1 MIHYIKYAPCVEGEN
16 LNQIGERIMQS
27 VQDLAAAVQRV
38 IGNVEKVIVGKAEPV
53 AFSLIAVVCRGHV
66 LIEDVPGVGK
76 TMMAR
81 SLARSLD
88 CTFNRIQFTPDML
101 PSDVTGVSIDN
112 QQQGQFEFRAG
123 PIIGQI
129 ILADE
134 INRAPAKVQSAL
146 LEAMEERGV
155 TLEGQQ
161 LPLPAPFIVLATQN
175 PVEYEGTY
183 PLPEAQQDR
192 FLFKVRLDYPSPN
205 DEMEVLRRWESG
217 IELKDPVKA
226 GVEPVLGAADVELC
240 REHVARVVLDEKIR
254 KYVVDL
260 AIATRNAP
268 EIALGASTRAEVLLM
283 LAARVLAAFDGSEF
297 VTPDH
302 VKALLAP
309 AFRHRLL
316 LRPEAEVA
324 GQTPDSV
331 LEAVASRV
339 VPPR

>member
-1 MIHYIKYAPCVEGEN
+1 MTGTTTIAAPEFFARFRE
-16 LNQIGERIMQS
+16 Q
-27 VQDLAAAVQRV
+27 LA
-38 IGNVEKVIVGKAEPV
+38 KTIVGHEEAIRLCAIALV
-53 AFSLIAVVCRGHV
+53 AQGHV
-66 LIEDVPGVGK
+66 LLEGVPGTGK
-76 TMMAR
+76 TLLAKTIAR
-81 SLARSLD
+81 ALALEYARV
-88 CTFNRIQFTPDML
+88 QFTPDLMPADIL
-101 PSDVTGVSIDN
+101 GTSVYDLATRT
-112 QQQGQFEFRAG
+112 FALRRG
-123 PIIGQI
+123 PIFTNVL
-129 ILADE
+129 LADE

-161 LPLPAPFIVLATQN
+161 LALPAPFIVLATQN

-192 FLFKVRLDYPSPN
+192 FLFKVRLDYPSPA
-205 DEMEVLRRWESG
+205 DELEVLRRWESG
-217 IELKDPVKA
+217 IELRDPVKA
-226 GVEPVLGAADVELC
+226 GVEAVLGPADIDAC
-240 REHVARVVLDEKIR
+240 RAQVNKVVLDEKIR

-260 AIATRNAP
+260 ALATRTAP

-283 LAARVLAAFDGSEF
+283 LAARAYAAFEGNEF

-309 AFRHRLL
+309 AFRHRLI

-324 GQTPDSV
+324 GQSPDSV
-331 LEAVASRV
+331 LEAVAGRV

>member
-1 MIHYIKYAPCVEGEN
+1 MTSAPEFFARLRE
-16 LNQIGERIMQS
+16 Q
-27 VQDLAAAVQRV
+27 LA
-38 IGNVEKVIVGKAEPV
+38 K
-53 AFSLIAVVCRGHV
+53 AVVGQDDAIRLCAIALVAQGHV
-66 LIEDVPGVGK
+66 LLEGVPGTGK
-76 TMMAR
+76 TLLAKSIAR
-81 SLARSLD
+81 ALRLD
-88 CTFNRIQFTPDML
+88 YGRVQFTPDLMPADIL
-101 PSDVTGVSIDN
+101 GTSVFDLATRTFSL
-112 QQQGQFEFRAG
+112 RRG
-123 PIIGQI
+123 PIFTNVL
-129 ILADE
+129 LADE
-134 INRAPAKVQSAL
+134 INRAPAKVQAAL

-161 LPLPAPFIVLATQN
+161 LELPSPFIVLATQN

-192 FLFKVRLDYPSPN
+192 FLFKVRLDYPSPA

-217 IELKDPVKA
+217 IELRDPAKA
-226 GVEPVLGAADVELC
+226 GVEPILDAADIQAC
-240 REHVARVVLDEKIR
+240 RAEVATVVLDEKIR
-254 KYVVDL
+254 RYVVDL
-260 AIATRNAP
+260 ASATRSAP

-283 LAARVLAAFDGSEF
+283 LAARAYAAFEGDEF

-309 AFRHRLL
+309 AFRHRLI

-331 LEAVASRV
+331 LDAVAGRV

>member
-1 MIHYIKYAPCVEGEN
+1 MTDVAPSTTATDFYARFRE
-16 LNQIGERIMQS
+16 Q
-27 VQDLAAAVQRV
+27 LAKA
-38 IGNVEKVIVGKAEPV
+38 IVGQEDAIRLCAIALV
-53 AFSLIAVVCRGHV
+53 AQGHV
-66 LIEDVPGVGK
+66 LLEGVPGTGK
-76 TMMAR
+76 TLLAKSIAR
-81 SLARSLD
+81 ALTLQYGRV
-88 CTFNRIQFTPDML
+88 QFTPDLMPADIL
-101 PSDVTGVSIDN
+101 GTSVYDLTTRTFSL
-112 QQQGQFEFRAG
+112 RKG
-123 PIIGQI
+123 PIFTNVL
-129 ILADE
+129 LADE

-161 LPLPAPFIVLATQN
+161 MALPAPFFVMATQN
-175 PVEYEGTY
+175 PIEYEGTY

-192 FLFKVRLDYPSPN
+192 FLFKVKLDYPAPA

-217 IELKDPVKA
+217 IELRDPVKA
-226 GVEPVLGAADVELC
+226 GVSPVLGGPDVEAC
-240 REHVARVVLDEKIR
+240 REQVSRVLLDENIR
-254 KYVVDL
+254 RYVVDL
-260 AIATRNAP
+260 ASATRQAP

-283 LAARVLAAFDGSEF
+283 LAARAYAAFDGSDF

-309 AFRHRLL
+309 AFRHRLI

-331 LEAVASRV
+331 LDMVASRV

>member
-1 MIHYIKYAPCVEGEN
+1 MIATAPDFYARFRDQ
-16 LNQIGERIMQS
+16 LS
-27 VQDLAAAVQRV
+27 KA
-38 IGNVEKVIVGKAEPV
+38 IVGQEEAIRLCAV
-53 AFSLIAVVCRGHV
+53 ALIAQGHV
-66 LIEDVPGVGK
+66 LLEGVPGTGK
-76 TMMAR
+76 TLLAKTIAR
-81 SLARSLD
+81 ALALEYGRV
-88 CTFNRIQFTPDML
+88 QFTPDLL
-101 PSDVTGVSIDN
+101 PADILGTSVYDLATRT
-112 QQQGQFEFRAG
+112 FALRRG
-123 PIIGQI
+123 PIFTNVL
-129 ILADE
+129 LADE

-161 LPLPAPFIVLATQN
+161 MALPAPFFVLATQN

-192 FLFKVRLDYPSPN
+192 FLFKVRLDYPTPN

-217 IELKDPVKA
+217 IELRDPAKA
-226 GVEPVLGAADVELC
+226 GVEPSLGAADVDEC
-240 REHVARVVLDEKIR
+240 RQRVGAVVLDEKIR
-254 KYVVDL
+254 RYVVEL
-260 AIATRNAP
+260 AVATRNAP
-268 EIALGASTRAEVLLM
+268 EVALGASTRAEVLLM
-283 LAARVLAAFDGSEF
+283 LASRVAAAFDGSEF

>member
-1 MIHYIKYAPCVEGEN
+1 MTDTTATVATQFFARFREQLTKA
-16 LNQIGERIMQS
+16 
-27 VQDLAAAVQRV
+27 
-38 IGNVEKVIVGKAEPV
+38 IVGQDEAIRLCAIALVAE
-53 AFSLIAVVCRGHV
+53 GHV
-66 LIEDVPGVGK
+66 LLEGVPGTGK
-76 TMMAR
+76 TLLAKSIAR
-81 SLARSLD
+81 ALTLD
-88 CTFNRIQFTPDML
+88 YGRVQFTPDLM
-101 PSDVTGVSIDN
+101 PADVLGTNVWDAKSAS
-112 QQQGQFEFRAG
+112 FTLRRG
-123 PIIGQI
+123 PVFTDLL
-129 ILADE
+129 LADE

-161 LPLPAPFIVLATQN
+161 LQLPPPFFVLATQN

-192 FLFKVRLDYPSPN
+192 FLFKVRLDYPTPA

-217 IELKDPVKA
+217 IELRDPAKA
-226 GVEPVLGAADVELC
+226 GVEPALGKADIDEC
-240 REHVARVVLDEKIR
+240 RAEVGKVVLDEKIR
-254 KYVVDL
+254 RYIVDL
-260 AIATRNAP
+260 ASATRAAP

-283 LAARVLAAFDGSEF
+283 LAARAYAAFDGHDF

-302 VKALLAP
+302 VKALLGP
-309 AFRHRLL
+309 AFRHRLI

-331 LEAVASRV
+331 LDAVASRV

>member
-1 MIHYIKYAPCVEGEN
+1 MGKTAAPEFFARLRE
-16 LNQIGERIMQS
+16 Q
-27 VQDLAAAVQRV
+27 LAKA
-38 IGNVEKVIVGKAEPV
+38 IVGQDDAIRLCAIALV
-53 AFSLIAVVCRGHV
+53 AQGHV
-66 LIEDVPGVGK
+66 LLEGVPGTGK
-76 TMMAR
+76 TLLAKSIAR
-81 SLARSLD
+81 ALRLD
-88 CTFNRIQFTPDML
+88 YGRVQFTPDLMPADIL
-101 PSDVTGVSIDN
+101 GTSVFDLATRTFSL
-112 QQQGQFEFRAG
+112 RRG
-123 PIIGQI
+123 PIFTNVL
-129 ILADE
+129 LADE
-134 INRAPAKVQSAL
+134 INRAPAKVQAAL

-161 LPLPAPFIVLATQN
+161 LELPSPFIVLATQN

-192 FLFKVRLDYPSPN
+192 FLFKVRLDYPSPA

-217 IELKDPVKA
+217 IELRDPAKA
-226 GVEPVLGAADVELC
+226 GVEPVLDGADIQAC
-240 REHVARVVLDEKIR
+240 RAEVATVVLDEKIR
-254 KYVVDL
+254 RYVVDL
-260 AIATRNAP
+260 ASATRSAP

-283 LAARVLAAFDGSEF
+283 LAARAYAAFEGHEF

-309 AFRHRLL
+309 AFRHRLI

-331 LEAVASRV
+331 LDAVAGRV

>member
-1 MIHYIKYAPCVEGEN
+1 VTDVVTTAATDFYAKLRE
-16 LNQIGERIMQS
+16 Q
-27 VQDLAAAVQRV
+27 LAKA
-38 IGNVEKVIVGKAEPV
+38 IVGQEAAIRLCAIALV
-53 AFSLIAVVCRGHV
+53 AQGHV
-66 LIEDVPGVGK
+66 LLEGVPGTGK
-76 TMMAR
+76 TLLAKAIAR
-81 SLARSLD
+81 ALTLQYGRV
-88 CTFNRIQFTPDML
+88 QFTPDLMPADIVGTSVFDL
-101 PSDVTGVSIDN
+101 ATRTFSL
-112 QQQGQFEFRAG
+112 RRG
-123 PIIGQI
+123 PIFTNVL
-129 ILADE
+129 LADE
-134 INRAPAKVQSAL
+134 INRAPAKVQAAL

-161 LPLPAPFIVLATQN
+161 LPLPAPFLVLATQN

-192 FLFKVRLDYPSPN
+192 FLFKVRLDYPTPA

-217 IELKDPVKA
+217 IELRDPAKA
-226 GVEPVLGAADVELC
+226 GVEPVLGAADIDSC
-240 REHVARVVLDEKIR
+240 RAQVARVTLDEKIR
-254 KYVVDL
+254 RYVVDL
-260 AIATRNAP
+260 AGATRSAP

-283 LAARVLAAFDGSEF
+283 LAARAYAAFDGHDF

-309 AFRHRLL
+309 AFRHRLI

-331 LEAVASRV
+331 LDMVASRV